1 MEPGWADHKQRND
14 DVMLG
19 VSART
24 TGHEGII
31 QMFFTPYLEVG
42 ELSLSGARLSPG
54 WSRVGQSSHTS
65 GRKDHFMKTLYFGGS
80 IKLSLQQHFSEIG
93 NVWMVLTFSVFNIAE
108 IAGQTEDYR
117 VRNTAEKERKA
128 WN

>member
-1 MEPGWADHKQRND
+1 
-14 DVMLG
+14 MLG

-42 ELSLSGARLSPG
+42 ELSLSGTRLSPG

-80 IKLSLQQHFSEIG
+80 VSTPSLQQHSSEIG
-93 NVWMVLTFSVFNIAE
+93 NICTVLTFSVFKI
-108 IAGQTEDYR
+108 TEKL
-117 VRNTAEKERKA
+117 VRRRSTGYKM
-128 WN
+128 